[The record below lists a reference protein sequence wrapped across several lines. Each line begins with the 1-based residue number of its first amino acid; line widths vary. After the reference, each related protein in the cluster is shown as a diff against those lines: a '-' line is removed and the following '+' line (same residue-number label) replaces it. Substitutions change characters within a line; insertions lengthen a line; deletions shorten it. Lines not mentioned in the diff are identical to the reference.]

1 MDSETPWTAT
11 DISAG
16 VRAGTLS
23 ARSAAADA
31 LSRIVVR
38 DPVIGAFQV
47 VREQR
52 ALAEANAV
60 DARSDLAQLPLAGV
74 PVAIKDNI
82 PVEGEPMTV
91 GSQAGDHSPQARDH
105 EVVSRLRA
113 AGAVVVGITRV
124 PELCVFG
131 ASDSVWGVTHNPW
144 NLSLTP
150 GGSSGG
156 SAAAIAAGMVPVAHG
171 NDGFGS
177 VRIPAACCGLVGIKP
192 GLGVVPSE
200 VGVNAWFSMSE
211 NGALATTAAD
221 AALLLS
227 VMAGNPDLATV
238 VEPDRVRIAV
248 SSKSPVQGVT
258 VDREWLRA
266 TFETAGAL
274 MRAGH
279 DVERREISYPQAT
292 AVGGLALWFAGA
304 ATDAEAMDISQLEPR
319 VRRHVALGR
328 RVIDAPGIGNPLTNT
343 QWRDA
348 WRQRAGEFLT
358 EFDLLMTPM
367 LARSPIEAKRWG
379 DGSWL
384 ATMAANVRYAPFAA
398 PWNIAG
404 FPAISVPTGVH
415 TVSGTPLG
423 VQLVAAPGRE
433 SLLLGVAAQIERLR
447 PWQSVAPDY
456 L

>member
-1 MDSETPWTAT
+1 MAPETPWTAT
-11 DISAG
+11 DISAA

-23 ARSAAADA
+23 ARAAAADS
-31 LSRIVVR
+31 LSRILVR
-38 DPVIGAFQV
+38 DPAIEAFQV

-52 ALAEANAV
+52 ALAEADAV

-82 PVEGEPMTV
+82 QVEGEPMTV
-91 GSQAGDHSPQARDH
+91 GSQAGDHSPQERDH
-105 EVVSRLRA
+105 EVVRRLRA

-131 ASDSVWGVTHNPW
+131 GTDSVWGVTRNPW

-156 SAAAIAAGMVPVAHG
+156 SAAAVASGMVPVAHG

-192 GLGVVPSE
+192 GHGVVPADM
-200 VGVNAWFSMSE
+200 GANAWWGMSE
-211 NGALATTAAD
+211 NGVLATTAAD

-227 VMAGNPDLATV
+227 VMAGEPDLATV
-238 VEPDRVRIAV
+238 VEPDRIRVAV
-248 SSKSPVQGVT
+248 SSKTPVQGVK

-266 TFETAGAL
+266 TFEAAGAL

-292 AVGGLALWFAGA
+292 AVGGLALWFAGVA
-304 ATDAEAMDISQLEPR
+304 ADAESMDVSRLEPR
-319 VRRHVALGR
+319 VRTHVALGR
-328 RVIDAPGIGNPLTNT
+328 RVAGAPSRGNPLTNT
-343 QWRDA
+343 QWRDD
-348 WRQRAGEFLT
+348 WKQRAGEFLT

-379 DGSWL
+379 EGSWA

-415 TVSGTPLG
+415 TVSGTPLA

-433 SLLLGVAAQIERLR
+433 DLLLGAAAQLERLR

-456 L
+456 R